1 MDYDKATKYR
11 PNMTRQELLQR
22 SGALLAR
29 FATEVKVANAM
40 GLFDINTVAEDILIP
55 IFAIV
60 FDCPDLRN
68 QNRIQMN
75 FPAIDLG
82 CETSRTSIQITSDS
96 SSGKV
101 SETLEK
107 FEFHDLTTIF
117 DHLYVYVITERQ
129 KSYTSQK
136 LADAAEKLSI
146 KFDPSTDILDFHDLA
161 KKLGELASEQLERIV
176 NHLEEEFRQTDANLK
191 FRENLDA
198 FLGVSQQKIDNEKRT
213 KKYIPS
219 VFVETSETKED
230 MRYFA
235 NPMFFYRKIDDDLRR
250 VDLSRFNELLGLSK
264 IEPIADDLRAI
275 AALEEPNDLFELRAR
290 LTQQRR
296 AIGGIQERI
305 SPFSWYGE
313 GAERYTPSD
322 YSTGYWKVFQ
332 YPIQAS
338 GSGVF
343 RSLENVTKNI
353 GIAQSKIFLVTGMAG
368 QGKTNFVCDL
378 VENQFRF
385 FEVPTIFVPAR
396 SLNDYPGPN
405 RIQSYITNNRFAP
418 DIANLHDLLTLL
430 NSVAEEC
437 QKPFVIVVDGIN
449 EIGDLDGFVSELRT
463 FLEALCQYDFIKI
476 IITCRN
482 EFFDQKFAELFEPQF
497 SDVLFRVQNL
507 RSEMSDA
514 NKSRMLEAYFHHFNI
529 NGRLSSSAS
538 SFLKNDLLLLRI
550 FSEIHE
556 GQDIGFV
563 PDIYK
568 GDIFEGYLTMRISQF
583 PKTKKQK
590 AINSVYTICARML
603 SDENFAQISLEGF
616 DDSERTIVDRLIEED
631 IILRREV
638 PAIGL
643 TSLGI
648 ENISF
653 TYDEMRDF
661 LLAYYT
667 VTKLAVSHPEQVDG
681 IFERLPDWPIYEGF
695 FRYAYILARK
705 QNSKTILLACQASS
719 DFPKHYLNNLQ
730 LLSPDIQSTEDVVRV
745 KAILQDGSAAERELR
760 HVAWFLFRKRES
772 SEHLNIQIL
781 FDHVCKL
788 DDEKSERFVRAMF
801 SRSAD
806 YQDGAWRDRIS
817 DLLNSLK
824 ALSQEQKMG
833 LGVPALALALCLVP
847 YARWEERET
856 TLNFF
861 SEFQNTK
868 EIRAA
873 IDACQD
879 AASTRVQ
886 SCLKE
891 IAEERDEG

>member
-1 MDYDKATKYR
+1 MGR
-11 PNMTRQELLQR
+11 
-22 SGALLAR
+22 LAH
-29 FATEVKVANAM
+29 EVKVANAM

-55 IFAIV
+55 IFAIA

-75 FPAIDLG
+75 FPAVDLG
-82 CETSRTSIQITSDS
+82 CETSKTSIQITSDS

-101 SETLEK
+101 HETLEK
-107 FEFHDLTTIF
+107 FESHNLGSSF
-117 DHLYVYVITERQ
+117 DRLYVYVITERQ
-129 KSYTSQK
+129 KSYPSKKITNV
-136 LADAAEKLSI
+136 AANLSI
-146 KFDPSTDILDFHDLA
+146 KFDPSIDILDFRDLA
-161 KKLGELASEQLERIV
+161 RKFGELTNDQLERI
-176 NHLEEEFRQTDANLK
+176 NTHLEEEFRQADAHLQFRNNL
-191 FRENLDA
+191 ND
-198 FLGVSQQKIDNEKRT
+198 FLKVSQQKIEDEKRT

-219 VFVETSETKED
+219 VFVETSETKEE

-235 NPMFFYRKIDDDLRR
+235 NPMFFYRKIDDDLQRI
-250 VDLSRFNELLGLSK
+250 DLGHFNKLLGLSK

-275 AALEEPNDLFELRAR
+275 ATLARPNDLFELRAR

-296 AIGGIQERI
+296 AIEGIQERI

-313 GAERYTPSD
+313 RAERYTPSD
-322 YSTGYWKVFQ
+322 YSTGYWDVFRH
-332 YPIQAS
+332 PIEAS

-343 RSLENVTKNI
+343 RSLEEVAKKI
-353 GIAQSKIFLVTGMAG
+353 CIAKSKIFLVTGMAG

-378 VENQFRF
+378 VEHQFRP
-385 FEVPTIFVPAR
+385 FEVPTVFIPAR

-405 RIQSYITNNRFAP
+405 RILSYITNNRFSP
-418 DIANLHDLLTLL
+418 DVANVHDLFTLL
-430 NSVAEEC
+430 NGVAEEC
-437 QKPFVIVVDGIN
+437 QKPFVIAIDGIN
-449 EIGDLDGFVSELRT
+449 EIGDLDGFVAELRV
-463 FLEALCQYDFIKI
+463 FLEALCQYDFVKI

-482 EFFDQKFAELFEPQF
+482 EFFDQKFSGLFEPQF

-507 RSEMSDA
+507 RSEMSDS
-514 NKSRMLEAYFHHFNI
+514 NKSRMLEAYLHHFNI
-529 NGRLSSSAS
+529 NVRLSNSAS
-538 SFLKNDLLLLRI
+538 EFLKNDLLLLRI

-556 GQDIGFV
+556 GQDIGYV

-568 GDIFEGYLTMRISQF
+568 GDIFEGYLTMRINQF
-583 PKTKKQK
+583 PNATKQK
-590 AINSVYTICARML
+590 AINSLYAICSRML
-603 SDENFAQISLEGF
+603 SDESFSQIPLEGF
-616 DDSERTIVDRLIEED
+616 DDSERKIFERLIEED

-638 PAIGL
+638 PSTGL
-643 TSLGI
+643 ASLGI

-667 VTKLAVSHPEQVDG
+667 VTKLAKSHPEQVDG
-681 IFERLPDWPIYEGF
+681 IFESLPDWPIYEGF
-695 FRYAYILARK
+695 FRYAYVLARK
-705 QNSKTILLACQASS
+705 QNSEIVSSACQASR
-719 DFPKHYLNNLQ
+719 DFPQHYLNNLH
-730 LLSPDIQSTEDVVRV
+730 LLSSDIQSTEDVVRV
-745 KAILQDGSAAERELR
+745 KAILQDSNTAERELR

-772 SEHLNIQIL
+772 LEHLNIQIL
-781 FDHVCKL
+781 FDHVREL
-788 DDEKSERFVRAMF
+788 DDENSERFMRVMF

-806 YQDGAWRDRIS
+806 YQDGAWRDRVS

-824 ALSQEQKMG
+824 DLSQEQKLG
-833 LGVPALALALCLVP
+833 LAVPALALALCFVP

-879 AASTRVQ
+879 AASARVQ

-891 IAEERDEG
+891 IAEEREER